1 VAESFSMMLRQLLVN
16 MVDDATFAILDM
28 LSVLIVFAVNDPLD
42 SILSIGLSLEVV
54 ANFDLFVW
62 ASSPRGVSV
71 QTNNFDR

>member
-1 VAESFSMMLRQLLVN
+1 MAESFPMMLRQLLVN